1 MDTIRY
7 DSGIPFGGSE
17 GQICGGGLKSVG
29 ILVAGSG
36 GQGILLLGRLIAYS
50 GMLEGKEVTCFPSY
64 GAEMRGGTANSTVIV
79 SDKMIGSPI
88 MGNPDILIA
97 MNEAS
102 LKRFQP
108 KIKSGGVLIFDSSL
122 ISSPEIRG
130 DIHVIHIPATEI
142 AASIAESKA
151 PKGNSMLTATRVR
164 SANMVMFGALLA
176 ETAIVKVETAMNALE
191 RLTSSKREK
200 TLEGNKKAVTRGIA
214 YIVSKKSKDN

>member
-1 MDTIRY
+1 M
-7 DSGIPFGGSE
+7 
-17 GQICGGGLKSVG
+17 KSVG
-29 ILVAGSG
+29 VLVAGSG

-79 SDKMIGSPI
+79 SDEMIGSPI
-88 MGNPDILIA
+88 TGNPDILIA

-108 KIKSGGVLIFDSSL
+108 RIKSGGVLILDSSL
-122 ISSPEIRG
+122 IPSPEIRG
-130 DIHVIHIPATEI
+130 DIHAIHIPATEI
-142 AASIAESKA
+142 AASIAESEV
-151 PKGNSMLTATRVR
+151 PRRNSMLTATRVR

-176 ETAIVKVETAMNALE
+176 ETGILKVDTAVHALE

-200 TLEGNKKAVTRGIA
+200 TLEGNRQALMRGIS
-214 YIVSKKSKDN
+214 YIANKKSKDN

>member
-1 MDTIRY
+1 
-7 DSGIPFGGSE
+7 
-17 GQICGGGLKSVG
+17 LKSVG
-29 ILVAGSG
+29 ILVAGFG

-79 SDKMIGSPI
+79 SDEMIGSPI

-142 AASIAESKA
+142 AASIAESEA
-151 PKGNSMLTATRVR
+151 PNKNPVLTATRVR

-176 ETAIVKVETAMNALE
+176 KTGIVKVETAIHALE

-200 TLEGNKKAVTRGIA
+200 TLKENKKAVMRGVA
-214 YIVSKKSKDN
+214 YIASKKSKDN

>member
-1 MDTIRY
+1 
-7 DSGIPFGGSE
+7 
-17 GQICGGGLKSVG
+17 LKSVG
-29 ILVAGSG
+29 ILVAGFG

-79 SDKMIGSPI
+79 SDEMIGSPI
-88 MGNPDILIA
+88 RGNPDILIA

-122 ISSPEIRG
+122 ISSPEIRE

-142 AASIAESKA
+142 AASIAESEA
-151 PKGNSMLTATRVR
+151 PNKNPVLTATRVR

-176 ETAIVKVETAMNALE
+176 KTGIVKVETAIHALE

-200 TLEGNKKAVTRGIA
+200 TLEGNKKAVMRGVA
-214 YIVSKKSKDN
+214 YIASKKSKDN

>member
-1 MDTIRY
+1 
-7 DSGIPFGGSE
+7 
-17 GQICGGGLKSVG
+17 LKSVG

-79 SDKMIGSPI
+79 SDEMIGSPI

-122 ISSPEIRG
+122 IASPELRG
-130 DIHVIHIPATEI
+130 DIHAIHVPATEI
-142 AASIAESKA
+142 AASIAESKV
-151 PKGNSMLTATRVR
+151 PSKNSVLTATRVR

-176 ETAIVKVETAMNALE
+176 ETGMVKVETALHALE

-200 TLEGNKKAVTRGIA
+200 TLEGNKKAVMRGVA
-214 YIVSKKSKDN
+214 YIEKSKDN

>member
-1 MDTIRY
+1 M
-7 DSGIPFGGSE
+7 
-17 GQICGGGLKSVG
+17 KSVG

-64 GAEMRGGTANSTVIV
+64 GAEMRGGTANSTVII
-79 SDKMIGSPI
+79 SDEMIGSPI

-102 LKRFQP
+102 LKRFQSRV
-108 KIKSGGVLIFDSSL
+108 KSGGLLILDSSL
-122 ISSPEIRG
+122 IASPELRG
-130 DIHVIHIPATEI
+130 DIHAIHVPATEI
-142 AASIAESKA
+142 AASIAESEVPNK
-151 PKGNSMLTATRVR
+151 NSVLTATRVR

-176 ETAIVKVETAMNALE
+176 ETGILKVDTAVHALE

-200 TLEGNKKAVTRGIA
+200 TLEGNKKAVMRGVA
-214 YIVSKKSKDN
+214 YIARQKSKDN